1 MKKQPLLWEWR
12 VVQNALLAGGWFLV
26 CISGLNR
33 PTALGSKS
41 GLYRVDILGSKLGLS
56 LLPKKKL
63 HTGSTLSPQLTHSLT
78 HSRTIFLCVNPIL
91 SYPCIS
97 TMTELQAVVNVV
109 QFCAGLAVH
118 YVVASLFLLLNTAS
132 FVLGHYQRHFGA
144 KELVDKKKVSE

>member
-56 LLPKKKL
+56 LLPKKKKL
-63 HTGSTLSPQLTHSLT
+63 HTDTGSTLHNSLTHSLT
-78 HSRTIFLCVNPIL
+78 HALSFSVSIL
-91 SYPCIS
+91 SYPIP
-97 TMTELQAVVNVV
+97 
-109 QFCAGLAVH
+109 
-118 YVVASLFLLLNTAS
+118 
-132 FVLGHYQRHFGA
+132 
-144 KELVDKKKVSE
+144 VSRQ

>member
-41 GLYRVDILGSKLGLS
+41 GLYRVDILGSKLGLP
-56 LLPKKKL
+56 LLPHEKEAPL
-63 HTGSTLSPQLTHSLT
+63 APLSTTTTHSLT
-78 HSRTIFLCVNPIL
+78 HSLSFSVSIL

-144 KELVDKKKVSE
+144 KELVDKKKVIE